1 MFYSRS
7 QGGDKNLKAPAVG
20 GGIEDELE
28 MSSAWHTVT
37 LQNGYLTVGITSA
50 DTNHE
55 APPYLMR
62 VVSVVIIMKG
72 LCLWTTVF
80 SSKNVHQ
87 LMFTVPLIGPRRHRS
102 KCQALTGSYPSCRG
116 RLLPETRGS
125 CLVDNADYRGT
136 LWPGW
141 SNLREIQPEH
151 FVSAPSRHTPL
162 HSNRNTSSFSVTWFD
177 FVCVL
182 DLWCYT
188 SLTSQISALCPSPP
202 THRSSSRICKS
213 CSSRWEPE

>member
-1 MFYSRS
+1 
-7 QGGDKNLKAPAVG
+7 
-20 GGIEDELE
+20 
-28 MSSAWHTVT
+28 MSWAWHTVT

-50 DTNHE
+50 DTTHE

-62 VVSVVIIMKG
+62 VASVVIIMKG

-116 RLLPETRGS
+116 RLLPEARGS
-125 CLVDNADYRGT
+125 CLVDNADLRGT

-162 HSNRNTSSFSVTWFD
+162 HSNHNTSFCCHLIWFCLHFGSLMLYISNFSDIGPVSITTDPKKFQQD
-177 FVCVL
+177 LQELFVQVGTRIGL
-182 DLWCYT
+182 LLIT
-188 SLTSQISALCPSPP
+188 FFIIS
-202 THRSSSRICKS
+202 
-213 CSSRWEPE
+213 